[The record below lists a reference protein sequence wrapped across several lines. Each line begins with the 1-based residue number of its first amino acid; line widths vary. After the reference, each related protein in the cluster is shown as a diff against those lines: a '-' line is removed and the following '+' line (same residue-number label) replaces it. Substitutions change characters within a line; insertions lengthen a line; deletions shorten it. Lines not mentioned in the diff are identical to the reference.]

1 MALLV
6 PFFFVVTGAKVDLS
20 QLGSLSILG
29 TLLLVTVLAVIGK
42 LVGCGLAARSLGSK
56 SAMIVGV
63 GMVPRGEVGII
74 VASLGMTAGVFTGEI
89 YAIIISMSL
98 LTSIIAPP
106 LLSHLLKDAPPE
118 IPSEDDDLSASP
130 LLVAEETGH
139 SRHP

>member
-1 MALLV
+1 
-6 PFFFVVTGAKVDLS
+6 VTGAKVDLS
-20 QLGSLSILG
+20 QLGSWQTLG
-29 TLLLVTVLAVIGK
+29 ALLVVTALAIVGK
-42 LVGCGLAARSLGSK
+42 LVGCGLAARSLGRQ

-74 VASLGMTAGVFTGEI
+74 VASLGMGAGVFTGEI

-106 LLSHLLKDAPPE
+106 LLSMLLKNAPPDAPGHGDE
-118 IPSEDDDLSASP
+118 ITPSP

-139 SRHP
+139 SARH